1 MLKYVI
7 MMLLNESQGCFDM
20 MECSELIPIGAGTGD
35 PRFDFSDEDIR
46 LAVKQGK
53 LLSAELELTRA
64 CNYRCIYCYAA
75 EPGGVDVSNE
85 LTFDEI
91 CNILDQV
98 AELGARKII
107 LLGGEPLIYPRLK
120 EVLDHIYNKGMVAE
134 IFTNGALVTDKM
146 AEMLASY
153 PVRMIVKLNT
163 MDPELHDRL
172 TGMKGSLDISFRAIE
187 RLKNAGYDKLK
198 NMLGATT
205 ILATSNL
212 AEAAGMRR
220 WMREQDLLPYFEVI
234 TPQGRILE
242 NQTMIPPAS
251 AVYDTFVKLAEID
264 REYGIEWDP
273 QPPIAGGKCFR
284 HQYSCV
290 IGSCGVVTPCV
301 GLTAEI
307 GNVRETPLATI
318 LSESLILYHLKN
330 YRQFIKGPCAK
341 CDKAEHCYGCRGAA
355 YQVTGDYLASDPTC
369 WRNTDKLDQIKC
381 LPISSKGM
389 LPHDGPMLFV
399 DELLEVGEKS
409 SVSRSVIR
417 KDNPFLHADGTAGR
431 EVLVEYAAQTAALM
445 DSLEHDG
452 KVSPGMLVEVQKFNI
467 NGAAKVGD
475 EIRVYLKKEYDL
487 DIWHGVSVRIHVN
500 GTEIAEGQLKLCIF
514 DS

>member
-1 MLKYVI
+1 
-7 MMLLNESQGCFDM
+7 M
-20 MECSELIPIGAGTGD
+20 MECSDLIPIGPGSGD

-46 LAVKQGK
+46 TAAKQGK

-75 EPGGVDVSNE
+75 DPNGVDISNE
-85 LTFDEI
+85 LTFEEI
-91 CNILDQV
+91 CNVLDQV

-120 EVLDHIYNKGMVAE
+120 EVLDLIYSKGMVAE
-134 IFTNGALVTDKM
+134 IFTNGALVTEEM
-146 AEMLASY
+146 AQMLAAY

-172 TGMKGSLDISFRAIE
+172 TGINGSLDISFRAIE
-187 RLKNAGYDKLK
+187 RLQKAGYDKMD

-212 AEAAGMRR
+212 AEAPGMRR
-220 WMREQDLLPYFEVI
+220 WMRERQLLPYFEVI
-234 TPQGRILE
+234 TPQGRIMDH
-242 NQTMIPPAS
+242 QTIIPS
-251 AVYDTFVKLAEID
+251 AAQVYETFLKLAEID
-264 REYGIEWDP
+264 KEYGIEWDP

-290 IGSCGVVTPCV
+290 IGSSGVVTPCV

-307 GNVRETPLATI
+307 GNVRKTPLATI

-369 WRNTDKLDQIKC
+369 WRNADKLDQIKC

-389 LPHDGPMLFV
+389 LPHDGRMLIV

-409 SVSRSVIR
+409 SVSRSVVR
-417 KDNPFLHADGTAGR
+417 EDNPFLDQTGTAGR
-431 EVLVEYAAQTAALM
+431 EILVEYAAQTAALM

-452 KVSPGMLVEVQKFNI
+452 KVSPGMLVEVQKFHI
-467 NGAAKVGD
+467 SRPPRAGD
-475 EIRVYLKKEYDL
+475 EILVYLKKEYDL
-487 DIWHGVSVRIHVN
+487 DIWHGISVHIHIN
-500 GTEIAEGQLKLCIF
+500 GEEVAEGELKLCIF